1 MSEIVANHQNEQNE
15 TVLSKVLEVIS
26 GSFVP
31 ILGVL
36 AGSGLLKAIL
46 AILTMT
52 NLMDAESGT
61 YAVLTAAGNAL
72 FYFLPIF
79 LGITIA
85 NKLGANGFVGGAIG
99 ASLLEPNFTSLTGAP
114 NFLGFAIQVNDYSA
128 SIFPIFIAISVY
140 AMLHHF
146 LKKIIFKEIQMFIN
160 PLLSLLI
167 MVPLTVLV
175 FGPLGNWIGSLI
187 SSAISFLITVS
198 SLLTGALVGG
208 AWTFLTILGLHW
220 ALIPLAIV
228 NLSKGND
235 IIIPMGAPA
244 VFAQL
249 GMAVALILKA
259 KDKDVKGLAV
269 SGIIPGAL
277 AGTTEILYYGI
288 VIRYR
293 RVIPIIA
300 LAGAVGGAINGF
312 FGVEM
317 TEFVLPSVLT
327 IPAFS
332 PILIYLISLIVSFA
346 IAFLLI
352 LIFGYESSRNTGK
365 EKEIN
370 P

>member
-1 MSEIVANHQNEQNE
+1 M
-15 TVLSKVLEVIS
+15 
-26 GSFVP
+26 
-31 ILGVL
+31 
-36 AGSGLLKAIL
+36 
-46 AILTMT
+46 
-52 NLMDAESGT
+52 
-61 YAVLTAAGNAL
+61 
-72 FYFLPIF
+72 
-79 LGITIA
+79 
-85 NKLGANGFVGGAIG
+85 
-99 ASLLEPNFTSLTGAP
+99 
-114 NFLGFAIQVNDYSA
+114 
-128 SIFPIFIAISVY
+128 
-140 AMLHHF
+140 
-146 LKKIIFKEIQMFIN
+146 
-160 PLLSLLI
+160 
-167 MVPLTVLV
+167 
-175 FGPLGNWIGSLI
+175 
-187 SSAISFLITVS
+187 
-198 SLLTGALVGG
+198 
-208 AWTFLTILGLHW
+208 GLHW

>member
-1 MSEIVANHQNEQNE
+1 
-15 TVLSKVLEVIS
+15 
-26 GSFVP
+26 
-31 ILGVL
+31 
-36 AGSGLLKAIL
+36 
-46 AILTMT
+46 
-52 NLMDAESGT
+52 
-61 YAVLTAAGNAL
+61 
-72 FYFLPIF
+72 
-79 LGITIA
+79 
-85 NKLGANGFVGGAIG
+85 
-99 ASLLEPNFTSLTGAP
+99 
-114 NFLGFAIQVNDYSA
+114 
-128 SIFPIFIAISVY
+128 
-140 AMLHHF
+140 
-146 LKKIIFKEIQMFIN
+146 
-160 PLLSLLI
+160 
-167 MVPLTVLV
+167 
-175 FGPLGNWIGSLI
+175 
-187 SSAISFLITVS
+187 
-198 SLLTGALVGG
+198 
-208 AWTFLTILGLHW
+208 
-220 ALIPLAIV
+220 
-228 NLSKGND
+228 
-235 IIIPMGAPA
+235 MGAPA

-293 RVIPIIA
+293 RIIPIIA

>member
-1 MSEIVANHQNEQNE
+1 
-15 TVLSKVLEVIS
+15 
-26 GSFVP
+26 
-31 ILGVL
+31 
-36 AGSGLLKAIL
+36 
-46 AILTMT
+46 
-52 NLMDAESGT
+52 
-61 YAVLTAAGNAL
+61 
-72 FYFLPIF
+72 
-79 LGITIA
+79 
-85 NKLGANGFVGGAIG
+85 
-99 ASLLEPNFTSLTGAP
+99 
-114 NFLGFAIQVNDYSA
+114 
-128 SIFPIFIAISVY
+128 
-140 AMLHHF
+140 
-146 LKKIIFKEIQMFIN
+146 
-160 PLLSLLI
+160 
-167 MVPLTVLV
+167 
-175 FGPLGNWIGSLI
+175 
-187 SSAISFLITVS
+187 
-198 SLLTGALVGG
+198 
-208 AWTFLTILGLHW
+208 
-220 ALIPLAIV
+220 
-228 NLSKGND
+228 
-235 IIIPMGAPA
+235 MGAPA

-332 PILIYLISLIVSFA
+332 PILIYLISLIVSFS

>member
-114 NFLGFAIQVNDYSA
+114 NFLGFAIQVNYYSA

-140 AMLHHF
+140 AKLHHF

-208 AWTFLTILGLHW
+208 A
-220 ALIPLAIV
+220 
-228 NLSKGND
+228 
-235 IIIPMGAPA
+235 
-244 VFAQL
+244 
-249 GMAVALILKA
+249 
-259 KDKDVKGLAV
+259 
-269 SGIIPGAL
+269 
-277 AGTTEILYYGI
+277 
-288 VIRYR
+288 
-293 RVIPIIA
+293 
-300 LAGAVGGAINGF
+300 
-312 FGVEM
+312 
-317 TEFVLPSVLT
+317 
-327 IPAFS
+327 
-332 PILIYLISLIVSFA
+332 
-346 IAFLLI
+346 
-352 LIFGYESSRNTGK
+352 
-365 EKEIN
+365 
-370 P
+370 

>member
-61 YAVLTAAGNAL
+61 YAVLTAAGNTL

-79 LGITIA
+79 FGITIA

-208 AWTFLTILGLHW
+208 A
-220 ALIPLAIV
+220 
-228 NLSKGND
+228 
-235 IIIPMGAPA
+235 
-244 VFAQL
+244 
-249 GMAVALILKA
+249 
-259 KDKDVKGLAV
+259 
-269 SGIIPGAL
+269 
-277 AGTTEILYYGI
+277 
-288 VIRYR
+288 
-293 RVIPIIA
+293 
-300 LAGAVGGAINGF
+300 
-312 FGVEM
+312 
-317 TEFVLPSVLT
+317 
-327 IPAFS
+327 
-332 PILIYLISLIVSFA
+332 
-346 IAFLLI
+346 
-352 LIFGYESSRNTGK
+352 
-365 EKEIN
+365 
-370 P
+370 

>member
-1 MSEIVANHQNEQNE
+1 
-15 TVLSKVLEVIS
+15 
-26 GSFVP
+26 
-31 ILGVL
+31 
-36 AGSGLLKAIL
+36 
-46 AILTMT
+46 
-52 NLMDAESGT
+52 
-61 YAVLTAAGNAL
+61 
-72 FYFLPIF
+72 
-79 LGITIA
+79 
-85 NKLGANGFVGGAIG
+85 
-99 ASLLEPNFTSLTGAP
+99 
-114 NFLGFAIQVNDYSA
+114 
-128 SIFPIFIAISVY
+128 
-140 AMLHHF
+140 
-146 LKKIIFKEIQMFIN
+146 
-160 PLLSLLI
+160 
-167 MVPLTVLV
+167 
-175 FGPLGNWIGSLI
+175 
-187 SSAISFLITVS
+187 
-198 SLLTGALVGG
+198 
-208 AWTFLTILGLHW
+208 
-220 ALIPLAIV
+220 
-228 NLSKGND
+228 
-235 IIIPMGAPA
+235 MGAPA